1 MEYKVHRKEGGSSG
15 GKHRY
20 LFCERNEGGQRKM
33 GDCSWYNAV
42 LIITYVETARLKP
55 KLTPW
60 LCATC
65 KSRLFW
71 SLVFSYEGKNS
82 VLDTR

>member
-1 MEYKVHRKEGGSSG
+1 
-15 GKHRY
+15 
-20 LFCERNEGGQRKM
+20 M

-42 LIITYVETARLKP
+42 LIITYAETARLKP

-60 LCATC
+60 LCAMC

-71 SLVFSYEGKNS
+71 SLVFSYEDKNS